1 MCNINVWRE
10 LWARL
15 VDKAAPHYTCALNRI
30 KMEVEEATQGDC
42 PETQPLE
49 VESDEK
55 EAVNLKRM
63 AEDYAKY
70 LIVNSKQDVSP
81 ARSG

>member
-1 MCNINVWRE
+1 M
-10 LWARL
+10 
-15 VDKAAPHYTCALNRI
+15 D
-30 KMEVEEATQGDC
+30 VEEATQGSDC

-49 VESDEK
+49 VEGDGK
-55 EAVNLKRM
+55 EAVNLKKM

-70 LIVNSKQDVSP
+70 LIVNSKQDVSS